1 MRHKFN
7 WGVRFKSKHNEIEF
21 WSLYQ
26 HNIVQLLSH
35 KIHLKS
41 CLLLLFPF
49 LIVLCPTSKWHQLAG
64 FHLHVVRDLTEKTK
78 TLPPPIPAS
87 ESIINVTET
96 PKTNGSVST
105 TSLAVSKPVDPI
117 PSSGS
122 IQRFLNKA
130 ADEGLVII
138 QSPKVRIWNL
148 WFTSLT

>member
-1 MRHKFN
+1 MTY
-7 WGVRFKSKHNEIEF
+7 SDQTTEIK
-21 WSLYQ
+21 
-26 HNIVQLLSH
+26 NI
-35 KIHLKS
+35 
-41 CLLLLFPF
+41 
-49 LIVLCPTSKWHQLAG
+49 TS
-64 FHLHVVRDLTEKTK
+64 V
-78 TLPPPIPAS
+78 PPPIPAS

-138 QSPKVRIWNL
+138 QSPKVRNL
-148 WFTSLT
+148 KLMVYIPYIVHTLKP